1 MTVGLDMI
9 VGLLMMIYHRPR
21 SDFVLPSH
29 NTDEDTKAQI
39 N

>member
-1 MTVGLDMI
+1 MTVGLDMTL
-9 VGLLMMIYHRPR
+9 GLSMIYHRPR
-21 SDFVLPSH
+21 SDFVQPSY